1 MAAVENAER
10 KNQALSIRALADEGA
25 PGNAIKRTII
35 IEFGSD
41 EAISM
46 HFFLKATSYT
56 ERSRR
61 CISWGMSTFRRE
73 SV

>member
-41 EAISM
+41 EAI
-46 HFFLKATSYT
+46 FDTLLP
-56 ERSRR
+56 E
-61 CISWGMSTFRRE
+61 G
-73 SV
+73 